1 MAYCHR
7 KECTMP
13 RQRYNQEFRLSAV
26 RLVTEQGYT
35 INQAA
40 QSLSVDAS
48 TVRVWVKKFGPQ
60 ATDVPEHPD

>member
-1 MAYCHR
+1 
-7 KECTMP
+7 MP

-40 QSLSVDAS
+40 QSLSVD
-48 TVRVWVKKFGPQ
+48 
-60 ATDVPEHPD
+60 